1 MAVTVEKMNRIR
13 RATERAVD
21 LYRSSTV
28 LTKEQHRELYH
39 GGSGSGKAIGTADA
53 EFLNCPRDFDV
64 MCVRFNRAIG
74 RR

>member
-1 MAVTVEKMNRIR
+1 MAVTIEKMHKIR
-13 RATERAVD
+13 KATERAVQ
-21 LYRSSTV
+21 LYR
-28 LTKEQHRELYH
+28 RGGPIYG
-39 GGSGSGKAIGTADA
+39 GGSGSGEALGTADA

>member
-1 MAVTVEKMNRIR
+1 MAVTIEKMNKIR

-21 LYRSSTV
+21 LYRSSMV
-28 LTKEQHRELYH
+28 LTKEQHRALYH
-39 GGSGSGKAIGTADA
+39 GGSGSAEALGTADA

-64 MCVRFNRAIG
+64 MCVCFNRAIG